1 MNQGLANVAQLVEFD
16 EILDTRSPSE
26 FGEDHVPGAVNCPA
40 LNDVERARIGT
51 LYKQDSPFAARKAGA
66 ALVARNI
73 ACCLEERFA
82 DRGREWR
89 PLIYCWRGGK
99 RSGAFVTIFRQIG
112 WDACQLEGGYK
123 SYRRFVVAELERLPA
138 RFRFRIVSGATGSGK
153 SRLLQALAAQGAQA
167 LDLEALAAHK
177 GSVLGELPDASQ
189 PSQKMFESRLLQAL
203 SSLDPARTVY
213 AEAESRRIGNL
224 QVPDALMAA
233 MRASPC
239 LRVVATLPARVQFL
253 LTDYQYFLLDPQRL
267 RSRLDC
273 LRGHQSNDVLARW
286 MQLIDRGDWPALVA
300 DLLERH
306 YDPLYNRSQGRN
318 YVQYPAAPGFDTDD
332 LSPSGLQ
339 RLAAAILA
347 A

>member
-1 MNQGLANVAQLVEFD
+1 MNQGLANVAQLAEFD
-16 EILDTRSPSE
+16 EIIDTRSPSE

-99 RSGAFVTIFRQIG
+99 RSGAFVTVFRQIG

-167 LDLEALAAHK
+167 LDL
-177 GSVLGELPDASQ
+177 VD
-189 PSQKMFESRLLQAL
+189 
-203 SSLDPARTVY
+203 
-213 AEAESRRIGNL
+213 
-224 QVPDALMAA
+224 
-233 MRASPC
+233 SPTNR
-239 LRVVATLPARVQFL
+239 RVVVPADKLAYVEIAAAL
-253 LTDYQYFLLDPQRL
+253 EVPVSTV
-267 RSRLDC
+267 RSRLHEAIRR
-273 LRGHQSNDVLARW
+273 LRVRLSA
-286 MQLIDRGDWPALVA
+286 PA
-300 DLLERH
+300 
-306 YDPLYNRSQGRN
+306 
-318 YVQYPAAPGFDTDD
+318 
-332 LSPSGLQ
+332 
-339 RLAAAILA
+339 
-347 A
+347 